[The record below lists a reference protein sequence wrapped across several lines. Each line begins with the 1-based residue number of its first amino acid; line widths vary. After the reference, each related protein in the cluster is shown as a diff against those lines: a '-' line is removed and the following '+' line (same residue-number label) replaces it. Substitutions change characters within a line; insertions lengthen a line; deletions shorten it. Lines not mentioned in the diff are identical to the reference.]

1 MALPFFNSI
10 VGMLGALS
18 FWPLTVYFPIKMH
31 IAQQE
36 IQKGTTKWILL
47 YVLIGV
53 TFCVCCAVSV
63 GAGAE
68 MVGHLK
74 EASPFTRIE

>member
-31 IAQQE
+31 IARRD
-36 IQKGTTKWILL
+36 IKKGTTKWILL
-47 YVLIGV
+47 HILIGV
-53 TFCVCCAVSV
+53 TLLICCAVSV

-74 EASPFTRIE
+74 ESSPFRKIG